1 MFKLTIALN
10 FRPKSSIFSKLYLC
24 LYPQVIELKPGGADI
39 SVTRDNCIEYIHLV
53 SHYKLNVQL
62 DRQFQA
68 FRQGLSSVVPLHW
81 LRLFSQNELQ
91 VLISGARVPISVEDL
106 RQHTIYSGE
115 LFRACTCTP
124 HTHTTHTVLYM
135 NPPPPPPH
143 THTLCC
149 TVHVS
154 HTHTHHPHCVVHV
167 PHTHTHTHRGLMCSS
182 YSHYGRY
189 IMCVLSPT
197 TGDYKEDHPVIK
209 LFWEV
214 VTSFSET
221 EKRQLLKFVTSCSR
235 PPLLGFKQLS
245 PPLHISPAIG
255 EERLPSASTCMN
267 VLKLPQFQ
275 DSNTLRSK
283 LLYAI
288 QSGAGFELS

>member
-1 MFKLTIALN
+1 M
-10 FRPKSSIFSKLYLC
+10 
-24 LYPQVIELKPGGADI
+24 IELKPGGADI

-135 NPPPPPPH
+135 NPPPPPTPH
-143 THTLCC
+143 THTVLYSTCIP
-149 TVHVS
+149 
-154 HTHTHHPHCVVHV
+154 HTHTPPTLCCACT
-167 PHTHTHTHRGLMCSS
+167 PHTHTHTQRA
-182 YSHYGRY
+182 Y
-189 IMCVLSPT
+189 VL
-197 TGDYKEDHPVIK
+197 
-209 LFWEV
+209 
-214 VTSFSET
+214 
-221 EKRQLLKFVTSCSR
+221 
-235 PPLLGFKQLS
+235 
-245 PPLHISPAIG
+245 
-255 EERLPSASTCMN
+255 
-267 VLKLPQFQ
+267 
-275 DSNTLRSK
+275 
-283 LLYAI
+283 
-288 QSGAGFELS
+288 